1 MSSKPPRRDVPF
13 VRNHYKRG
21 LPSLNL
27 EMSQNLGSGW
37 GNYFKLAALFGLLS
51 GLLVGLGYVLGGIDT
66 AWYFLALALGLNFLF
81 YFFGDRLII
90 GATRTKMVSKEQA
103 PELYA
108 TVEKVA
114 QEAGIPTPKVGIVE
128 SQQPNAFATGRGPG
142 NATVVVTTGL
152 MKVMDQSEVEAV
164 LGHELSHV
172 VHRDTLIMTIA
183 VSIATAISYLANMIM
198 YSLFWGGGRDREGGG
213 SSAAMMGAALIA
225 PIAAT
230 MIQLAISRSREY
242 SADESSARLT
252 KKPLSLAGALAKID
266 SYVKSGARLNAQP
279 TTSSLWIMNPFRNSG
294 ILELFSTHPST
305 QNRIRRLEGLAQTI
319 S

>member
-1 MSSKPPRRDVPF
+1 
-13 VRNHYKRG
+13 
-21 LPSLNL
+21 
-27 EMSQNLGSGW
+27 MSQNYGVGW
-37 GNYFKLAALFGLLS
+37 WNYFKLAALFGLLS
-51 GLLVGLGYVLGGIDT
+51 GLLVGLGFVIGGIDT
-66 AWYFLALALGLNFLF
+66 AWYFLALALVLNFVF
-81 YFFGDRLII
+81 YFFSDRLVI
-90 GATRTKMVSKEQA
+90 GATRTRMVTKEQA

-152 MKVMDQSEVEAV
+152 MKLMDQSEVEAV

-183 VSIATAISYLANMIM
+183 VSIATAISYLANMVM
-198 YSLFWGGGRDREGGG
+198 YSLFLGGGRDREGG

-230 MIQLAISRSREY
+230 MIQLAISRNREY
-242 SADESSARLT
+242 AADESSARLT
-252 KKPLSLAGALAKID
+252 KKPLALAGALAKID
-266 SYVKSGARLNAQP
+266 SYVKSGAKLNAQP
-279 TTSSLWIMNPFRNSG
+279 TTSSLWIMNPFRSAG
-294 ILELFSTHPST
+294 FAELFSTHPST
-305 QNRIRRLEGLAQTI
+305 QNRIRRLEELAQTI

>member
-1 MSSKPPRRDVPF
+1 
-13 VRNHYKRG
+13 
-21 LPSLNL
+21 
-27 EMSQNLGSGW
+27 MSQNIGSGW

-51 GLLVGLGYVLGGIDT
+51 GILVGLGYVIGGVDT

-81 YFFGDRLII
+81 YFFSDRLVL
-90 GATRTKMVSKEQA
+90 GATRTKMVSKEEA

-114 QEAGIPTPKVGIVE
+114 QEAGIPTPKVGMVQ

-142 NATVVVTTGL
+142 NATVVVTSGL
-152 MKVMDQSEVEAV
+152 LKLMDQSEIEAV

-213 SSAAMMGAALIA
+213 SGAAMMGAALVA

-230 MIQLAISRSREY
+230 LIQLAISRSREY
-242 SADESSARLT
+242 AADESSASLT
-252 KKPLSLAGALAKID
+252 KKPLSLAGALVKID
-266 SYVKSGARLNAQP
+266 DYVKSGARLNAQP
-279 TTSSLWIMNPFRNSG
+279 TTASLWIMNPFRG
-294 ILELFSTHPST
+294 GGVLELFSTHPST
-305 QNRIRRLEGLAQTI
+305 QKRVRRLEEIAQTI
-319 S
+319 G